1 MTTETLKGQV
11 SDVRVFGGGW
21 GILHVLH
28 GSKNELA
35 KVTGHPLG
43 VQLGD
48 TVECAGAWGNH
59 PKHGRQFQ
67 AREIRVVVPT
77 DAAGAIAWMLSK
89 LPNIGRRL
97 ATELA
102 ERWPPPEVWEV
113 LEQRPDDL
121 VEVRGITPERAQLIH
136 AAYMKALPDRDE
148 LVELKGYGLTDRQ
161 IAALQEVFRDG
172 TLDAIRRDPYVL
184 ITRVDGFGW
193 KRADE
198 LAMKMGLPANHPSR
212 VRAFLLHAMR
222 EASSAGHVYVPTGK
236 LVGMAGRALGV
247 HAREIRRE
255 ANSLLEQ
262 EQLVVRDG
270 RAYLLRLHLAESTVA
285 ADLVRMLRRAEEAA

>member
-11 SDVRVFGGGW
+11 HDVRVFGGGW
-21 GILHVLH
+21 GILSVLH
-28 GSKNELA
+28 GSKDELA

-43 VQLGD
+43 VQTGD
-48 TVECAGAWGNH
+48 TVECTGAWGNH

-102 ERWPPPEVWEV
+102 ERWPPPEIWEV
-113 LEQRPDDL
+113 LEQRPDEL
-121 VEVRGITPERAQLIH
+121 VEVRGITHERARLIH
-136 AAYMKALPDRDE
+136 AAYLEALPDRDE

-161 IAALQEVFRDG
+161 IAALQEVFEDG
-172 TLDAIRRDPYVL
+172 TLEAIRRDPYVL

-193 KRADE
+193 KRADD

-212 VRAFLLHAMR
+212 IRAFLLYAMR
-222 EASSAGHVYVPTGK
+222 EASGAGHVYVPAGK
-236 LVGMAGRALGV
+236 LVGKAGRELGV
-247 HAREIRRE
+247 QAHEVRRE
-255 ANSLLEQ
+255 ANALLED

-270 RAYLLRLHLAESTVA
+270 RAYLRWLHVAESTVA
-285 ADLVRMLRRAEEAA
+285 ADLARMLRRTEEAA